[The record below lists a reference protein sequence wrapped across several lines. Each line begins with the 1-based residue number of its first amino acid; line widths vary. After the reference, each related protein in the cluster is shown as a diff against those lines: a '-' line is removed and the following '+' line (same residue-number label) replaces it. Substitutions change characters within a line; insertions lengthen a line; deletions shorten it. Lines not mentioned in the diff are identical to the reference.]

1 MLHFGLV
8 GCGSIAQQ
16 RAQALAA
23 SPVARL
29 RAVFDADPARAS
41 AFAQQFHVEAAPS
54 LDALLARPDLDAVV
68 VSTPPDSHAP
78 IAIAA
83 LNAGKH
89 VLCEK
94 PLARTPDEA
103 RLILDTAARNARTLA
118 TGFNFRFYPSVA
130 KARELFQSGA
140 IGELDHIRASCGY
153 RIDPASGWLH
163 DASITGGGA
172 LQDNGIHLIDTVLH
186 FLGDPAGSE
195 GHATET
201 HGHSTSPLYH
211 WPGCEENGFLL
222 LRNAQGR
229 VATLQASWTE
239 WAGYHFRVELH
250 GTLGLIRFTC
260 FPMVTELITAQGRQ
274 RFLHPHA
281 NLMEKLK
288 SYRWIVVQSFLRE
301 FEEFARLVAGQPSLI
316 ATGHDGWRA
325 VHAAAAA
332 RGRA

>member
-16 RAQALAA
+16 RAQALAV
-23 SPVARL
+23 SPAARL
-29 RAVFDADPARAS
+29 LAVHDAGPARAS
-41 AFAQQFHVEAAPS
+41 AFAAQFHVDHAPT
-54 LDALLARPDLDAVV
+54 LDALLARPDIDSIV
-68 VSTPPDSHAP
+68 VSTPPDSHAS

-103 RLILDTAARNARTLA
+103 RLILDAAARNARTLA

-140 IGELDHIRASCGY
+140 IGSLDHIRASCGY
-153 RIDPASGWLH
+153 QIDPASGWLH

-186 FLGDPAGSE
+186 FLGD
-195 GHATET
+195 ATET
-201 HGHSTSPLYH
+201 HGHTTSPLHH

-250 GTLGLIRFTC
+250 GTRGLIRFTC
-260 FPMVTELITAQGRQ
+260 FPMLTELITAQGRQ
-274 RFLHPHA
+274 RFYHPHS

-288 SYRWIVVQSFLRE
+288 TYRWIVVQSFLRE
-301 FEEFARLVAGQPSLI
+301 FEEFARLAAGQPSLI